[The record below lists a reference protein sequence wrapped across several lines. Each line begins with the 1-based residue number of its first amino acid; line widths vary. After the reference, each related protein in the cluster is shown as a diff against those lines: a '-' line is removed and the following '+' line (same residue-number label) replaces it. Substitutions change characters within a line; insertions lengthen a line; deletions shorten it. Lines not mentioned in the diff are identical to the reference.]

1 VTKRGALVKFM
12 LWCLGLV
19 NLACIIVST
28 RALRLAGEW
37 GWWVALGFWFLLGVS
52 VTLAWAVRAVAG
64 RMGTGAPGSLVR
76 PLKVTP
82 QGEKGE

>member
-1 VTKRGALVKFM
+1 MKFM
-12 LWCLGLV
+12 LWILGLV

-37 GWWVALGFWFLLGVS
+37 GWWTALVLWFLLGVS
-52 VTLAWAVRAVAG
+52 LVLAWAVRAVAS

-76 PLKVTP
+76 PLKVNPT
-82 QGEKGE
+82 GEKGE